1 MNAKNPLL
9 NSTDIYVR
17 FIGFFRHFLIEMILF
32 SDYYCQALR
41 LQILVEQ
48 VEFLLFFCFINF
60 ISIE

>member
-9 NSTDIYVR
+9 NSIDIYVR

-48 VEFLLFFCFINF
+48 VEFLLFFFVL
-60 ISIE
+60 